1 MTKLSEC
8 LIILNFIGL
17 KIEYLNNVHI
27 NYGFTDLLTGIKN
40 DMYRKLYNLGVSEE
54 ILDSEKYRQFIAE
67 EASEKFSL
75 VHENFAKGIV
85 DLYSFKQEYDDFF
98 NSKCT
103 ENEFLREKILKFK
116 KDNKHLINDL
126 DWNEIIDLRNTI
138 LAHNLRDKNKSLAN
152 RNLTKFALLSLDYKK
167 GLLYFIQMNTVYQ
180 NLKKD
185 FGVEFQQAFIE
196 SIM

>member
-1 MTKLSEC
+1 
-8 LIILNFIGL
+8 
-17 KIEYLNNVHI
+17 
-27 NYGFTDLLTGIKN
+27 
-40 DMYRKLYNLGVSEE
+40 
-54 ILDSEKYRQFIAE
+54 
-67 EASEKFSL
+67 SEKFSL

-98 NSKCT
+98 NSKCK

-152 RNLTKFALLSLDYKK
+152 RNLT
-167 GLLYFIQMNTVYQ
+167 
-180 NLKKD
+180 
-185 FGVEFQQAFIE
+185 
-196 SIM
+196 